1 MREVRIMTIEIGESI
16 MDMVIA
22 ERRSRE
28 KADSNVHSWQ
38 REIGKGDCFKRIADG
53 MEIYGEV
60 LEDYGS
66 GEFRNFRECRCYS
79 LSCPEGEIG
88 SVHVATIDRLIDR
101 KTFDKV
107 KTKLH
112 RAWKIAK
119 MRAVNELALE
129 SLQPKFRRSC
139 KLNCVSFLFVIK

>member
-1 MREVRIMTIEIGESI
+1 MREVKVMFIEIGESI

-28 KADSNVHSWQ
+28 KADSKVRDWQ

-53 MEIYGEV
+53 LEIYGEV

-79 LSCPEGEIG
+79 LSCPEGETG
-88 SVHVATIDRLIDR
+88 SVHVATIDRLVDR

-107 KTKLH
+107 KSKLH
-112 RAWKIAK
+112 RAWRIAR
-119 MRAVNELALE
+119 MRTGNDFASE
-129 SLQPKFRRSC
+129 SPQHLMA
-139 KLNCVSFLFVIK
+139 